1 MGDRPWQE
9 RYRGLLNRLRVRADG
24 GDWDCRQAADRIES
38 LHDTVERLHALVG
51 EDADRVPLTA
61 EIERLR
67 AGVRDAFDEGY
78 MEGYD
83 HGQSAISEGLAI
95 APGDRRMKAAWT
107 EYRAALE
114 AE

>member
-67 AGVRDAFDEGY
+67 AERNMAEAGRLSAVAWGARMEFRAIEAECALANAKRDA
-78 MEGYD
+78 
-83 HGQSAISEGLAI
+83 
-95 APGDRRMKAAWT
+95 K
-107 EYRAALE
+107 
-114 AE
+114 